1 VLLARTDVIGP
12 GDLGA
17 FASHASLSH
26 AAAIDSTVPAA
37 IPDEGI
43 DLEQIERTL
52 VEKALEKADGNV
64 TRAARL
70 LNLTRD
76 TMRYRI
82 EKFGLSPAAPAQG
95 GQGET
100 SS

>member
-1 VLLARTDVIGP
+1 MP
-12 GDLGA
+12 
-17 FASHASLSH
+17 AS
-26 AAAIDSTVPAA
+26 

-43 DLEQIERTL
+43 DLEQVERTL
-52 VEKALEKADGNV
+52 VEMALEKADGNV

-82 EKFGLSPAAPAQG
+82 EKFGLSPSAPAQE
-95 GQGET
+95 GQGDT